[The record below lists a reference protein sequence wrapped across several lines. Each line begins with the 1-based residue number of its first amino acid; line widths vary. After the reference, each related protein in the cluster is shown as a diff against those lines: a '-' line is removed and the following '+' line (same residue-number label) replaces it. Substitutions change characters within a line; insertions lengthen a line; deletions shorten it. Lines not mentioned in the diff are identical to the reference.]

1 MWRLGLIAYQNIC
14 LDIGKDKPG
23 AVQERLLLAV
33 NQSSSPMSSSP
44 PGSQCLLLFGKLGSS
59 TREVGQN
66 EDGDHSNGD
75 DDSALDDEQPMPG
88 HQLKGA
94 LK

>member
-1 MWRLGLIAYQNIC
+1 MEVRLDSLPEYMVLISVKAN
-14 LDIGKDKPG
+14 
-23 AVQERLLLAV
+23 LAPCR
-33 NQSSSPMSSSP
+33 NGCCSLSTQSSSPMSSSP

-66 EDGDHSNGD
+66 EDGDHGNGD